1 MMTLRQRRI
10 LRFCNIEGI
19 GLEIGASFNPIA
31 PKKEGFHVDTMDY
44 MTRENLI
51 EKYRSQRTTP
61 TEHIE
66 ELIEEVD
73 YVWNGEKYS
82 DLVEKKYDYIISS
95 HLLEHV
101 PDVIGHI
108 NDCYQIL
115 KEEGIYSLAIPDKR
129 YCFDIFRKET
139 TFEDMI
145 QKMGAV
151 GYSDASII
159 DYVSNIVKNGED
171 ISWDKLCTRKD
182 FSHIYSE
189 ETIRKLISNPK
200 EYDIDIHVSV
210 FTPESFKKIMDE
222 LYARK
227 IIKMPLVYI
236 DDETEYGEFFAVFKK
251 TDTPTEIELEKRH
264 DVHKIKRKYHVDQ
277 SYMENDSYVIRG
289 FASINFA
296 VPQKIVI
303 KIGRN
308 SYATTRLMRQDIS
321 QDINDN
327 KYGFFAVIPISEIP
341 DGIHALRICAYLG
354 KTKKDYLVPTLIKKS
369 EQTVI
374 DLKTAMQRR

>member
-10 LRFCNIEGI
+10 LRFCNIEGT

-31 PKKEGFHVDTMDY
+31 PKKEGFCVETMDY
-44 MTRENLI
+44 MTREDLI

-82 DLVEKKYDYIISS
+82 DLVGKEYDYIISS
-95 HLLEHV
+95 HLLEHI

-115 KEEGIYSLAIPDKR
+115 KEGGAYSLAVPDKR
-129 YCFDIFRKET
+129 YCFDIFRRET
-139 TFEDMI
+139 TVEDMI
-145 QKMGAV
+145 RKMGTV
-151 GYSDASII
+151 SYSDASII

-171 ISWDKLCTRKD
+171 ISWDKLCTRKE
-182 FSHIYSE
+182 FSHVYSE
-189 ETIRKLISNPK
+189 EMIRKVEADPQK
-200 EYDIDIHVSV
+200 YDVDIHVSV
-210 FTPESFKKIMDE
+210 FTPESFKKVMDE

-227 IIKMPLVYI
+227 IIKMPLVYV
-236 DDETEYGEFFAVFKK
+236 DDETEDGEFFAVFRKI
-251 TDTPTEIELEKRH
+251 DTPEKIEIEKGH
-264 DVHKIKRKYHVDQ
+264 DVHKAKKKFHVDQ
-277 SYMENDSYVIRG
+277 SYMENDAYVVKG
-289 FASINFA
+289 FAGIDYMA
-296 VPQKIVI
+296 PQRIDI
-303 KIGRN
+303 KIGGN
-308 SYATTRLMRQDIS
+308 SYTATRLMRLDIS

-341 DGIHALRICAYLG
+341 DGIHVLKICACLG
-354 KTKKDYLVPTLIKKS
+354 DKRKEYRAPILIIK
-369 EQTVI
+369 
-374 DLKTAMQRR
+374 